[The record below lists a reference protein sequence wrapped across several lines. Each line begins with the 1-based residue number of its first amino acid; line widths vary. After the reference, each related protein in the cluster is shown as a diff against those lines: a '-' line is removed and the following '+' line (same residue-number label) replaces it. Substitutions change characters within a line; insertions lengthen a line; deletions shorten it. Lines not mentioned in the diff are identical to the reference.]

1 MLHWQAK
8 RRARAVCFK
17 TSTTRSPF
25 DGSIQTWAIF
35 VLCWQESIEC
45 SSSARVCEISSLR
58 CLELSASRVQL
69 DNFLVF
75 EFRSLRDGPLLLLMC
90 CFKTV
95 RLAMYW
101 SYLKCWNRLN
111 ASNRARSHYSMV
123 KRNKMSHHSITAIC
137 QTACDCLDKRHKSK
151 TAVFWIA
158 DQQSLGGPG
167 RAESSRGWR
176 WQSSCDGRR
185 EV

>member
-25 DGSIQTWAIF
+25 DGSIQTSAIF
-35 VLCWQESIEC
+35 VLCWQVSIEC
-45 SSSARVCEISSLR
+45 SSSARVFEIISLR
-58 CLELSASRVQL
+58 CLELSASPVQL

-90 CFKTV
+90 CFKKV
-95 RLAMYW
+95 GLVMHW
-101 SYLKCWNRLN
+101 SYLKCWNGLN
-111 ASNRARSHYSMV
+111 VSNRARSHYSIV
-123 KRNKMSHHSITAIC
+123 KQSKMIHHAITANC
-137 QTACDCLDKRHKSK
+137 QIACDCLDKRHMSK

-167 RAESSRGWR
+167 RAESNRGRR
-176 WQSSCDGRR
+176 WQSSCDGRS